1 MDDLLDNTF
10 MELKRKF
17 NIDTKFIVKYVD
29 DIFAIVRRNDVDTI
43 LKTLNQYHPKL
54 QFTMEPETHSRIPFL
69 DVMIHRK
76 NDSIL
81 LDCFVNILIF
91 YNNVGYNYAPP
102 HPLPI
107 YGPLN
112 TAHAPQIF
120 HQPVS
125 SYNPREHWI
134 IEKLKKKINL
144 FAFGKIILKLL
155 VFKKIVKFIGVI
167 CLLLFLPKLKDFLKD
182 DMSVDESNA
191 ESSRIITEKDE
202 LERHISK
209 LQAVIL
215 GSITSQRST

>member
-1 MDDLLDNTF
+1 MATSVGYFFAATCVTYLSIRICYAEYSQDTYITAFDNSH
-10 MELKRKF
+10 
-17 NIDTKFIVKYVD
+17 NSID
-29 DIFAIVRRNDVDTI
+29 
-43 LKTLNQYHPKL
+43 
-54 QFTMEPETHSRIPFL
+54 
-69 DVMIHRK
+69 
-76 NDSIL
+76 
-81 LDCFVNILIF
+81 
-91 YNNVGYNYAPP
+91 NNVGYNYAPP